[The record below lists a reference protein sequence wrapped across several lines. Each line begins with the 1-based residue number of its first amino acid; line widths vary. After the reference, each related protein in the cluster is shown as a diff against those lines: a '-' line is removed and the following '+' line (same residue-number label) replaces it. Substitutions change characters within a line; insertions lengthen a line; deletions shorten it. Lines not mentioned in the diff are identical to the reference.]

1 MNTCEDGSCSRCRRR
16 KARNSSPC
24 IGWTLGEPLLALRT
38 YRRPAMSSTS
48 LHCRSHVR
56 SSVPPRCVSHRTVEF
71 RPRLAASS
79 SEALA
84 PAAQRGG
91 DFARCAPT
99 WWLRAPR
106 KNDRYGSGC
115 RLCSRC
121 CNVTIFRSDP
131 NKARNVQT
139 LPERRHK
146 CSAPASDELRKNPI
160 IGIVWLLRPGLR
172 RCDPRYLNEVRFTPW
187 LSLWRSSRKI
197 LNHGCK
203 SLRSDFHRAGERMI
217 DDHNGQQPGKD
228 QD

>member
-1 MNTCEDGSCSRCRRR
+1 MRLWRPQLSPRSSAQRRF
-16 KARNSSPC
+16 A
-24 IGWTLGEPLLALRT
+24 
-38 YRRPAMSSTS
+38 
-48 LHCRSHVR
+48 RSH
-56 SSVPPRCVSHRTVEF
+56 
-71 RPRLAASS
+71 
-79 SEALA
+79 
-84 PAAQRGG
+84 
-91 DFARCAPT
+91 
-99 WWLRAPR
+99 WLRADLVVARPPR
-106 KNDRYGSGC
+106 K
-115 RLCSRC
+115 
-121 CNVTIFRSDP
+121 RSVWIWLPPLQQVLQCYDIP
-131 NKARNVQT
+131 LAPDLNKARNVQT

-187 LSLWRSSRKI
+187 LSLWRSSREI